1 MSQLPTT
8 TNGAGPV
15 IPVRPQ
21 PNIYTVLLFI
31 SILAIGVAI
40 GFCLY
45 TLTTPLEQGG
55 YGLEFFKHI
64 LQPDKNPPPF
74 P

>member
-1 MSQLPTT
+1 
-8 TNGAGPV
+8 V

-21 PNIYTVLLFI
+21 PNIYTVLLFVCI
-31 SILAIGVAI
+31 IAIGVAM

-45 TLTTPLEQGG
+45 TLTTPLEEGG

-64 LQPDKNPPPF
+64 LQPEKNPLPP
-74 P
+74 PASP